1 MYLHRT
7 TDTGVTIC
15 RVVLGRYTIH
25 LGDVRIGRVFGD
37 AVIGFTAYD
46 NDGELPGYYDTLDAA
61 AAAVQFS
68 AELTSLVT
76 T

>member
-1 MYLHRT
+1 
-7 TDTGVTIC
+7 
-15 RVVLGRYTIH
+15 